1 MNALKTIQKTT
12 ALFCLLYAMSSHA
25 FELKVQKGDFV
36 QGEFTSTDKS
46 GLDLRVDFPDGTQR
60 LLAQNIVGSRH
71 FMFVA
76 ESGGVVHFQATDSTD
91 GKHSTYFQ
99 IRIEWQIPVTKQIA
113 PPENYLSPTLQ
124 NLAQQ
129 LATANTNKRTKRIAD
144 FRKQMEKQGTPLIEP
159 SDTPRHKRVTFL
171 WFGARH
177 NVILWGGPTAEHTPL
192 QRLPHSDIWFTTFDI
207 PDDTFLSY
215 GFAPDVPTLPLDK
228 TAQRRAL
235 LATLQKDPF
244 NPHTYPPQ
252 SAVKNLD
259 KFNLS
264 SVLHLPNAPQSNYLQ
279 TQNVPH
285 GTMHSY
291 DFHSKL
297 LNNSRRIVIYTPP
310 HFAPKKT
317 PYNLLFFFDG
327 TDYLE
332 KVPTP
337 TILDNLQAAGKIAPT
352 VAVFIDNPSSQ
363 TRATELPPNPTF
375 AKMLAEELYPRV
387 TQQLGINPSAKRT
400 ALIGSSYGGLAA
412 AYVAIEY
419 PHRFGNVLVM
429 SGSFWWKPDGTPSEQ
444 NNAMAYRLAN
454 TPELPLKF
462 FISAGYFETH
472 GNENS
477 ILTNSRQLKDVLAAK
492 GYDVTYREYSSGHD
506 YFAWQIILSDGLY
519 DLLAAQ

>member
-1 MNALKTIQKTT
+1 MPSQ
-12 ALFCLLYAMSSHA
+12 A

-36 QGEFTSTDKS
+36 QGEFITTDGN
-46 GLDLRVDFPDGTQR
+46 GLDLHADFPDGPR
-60 LLAQNIVGSRH
+60 RLAQNIVGSHH

-76 ESGGVVHFQATDSTD
+76 ESDGILHLQATNNINGKPST
-91 GKHSTYFQ
+91 HFQ
-99 IRIEWQIPVTKQIA
+99 IRIERQIPVTKQIA
-113 PPENYLSPTLQ
+113 PQGSYLSPTLQ

-129 LATANTNKRTKRIAD
+129 LAAANTEKRVKFIAE
-144 FRKQMEKQGTPLIEP
+144 FKKQMRKQGTPLIEP
-159 SDTPRHKRVTFL
+159 SDTSQHKRVTFL

-192 QRLPHSDIWFTTFDI
+192 QRLPHSDIWFATFDI

-228 TAQRRAL
+228 ISQRRAL
-235 LATLQKDPF
+235 LATLQKDPL
-244 NPHTYPPQ
+244 NPQTYPPQ

-264 SVLHLPNAPQSNYLQ
+264 SVLYLPNAPQSNYLQ

-285 GTMHSY
+285 STVHSY

-337 TILDNLQAAGKIAPT
+337 TILDNLQAEGKIGPT
-352 VAVFIDNPSSQ
+352 IAVFIDNPSNQ
-363 TRATELPPNPTF
+363 TRAEELPPNPRF
-375 AKMLAEELYPRV
+375 ARMLAEELSPWVKR
-387 TQQLGINPSAKRT
+387 QLTINPSPKRT

-412 AYVAIEY
+412 VYVALEY
-419 PHRFGNVLVM
+419 PQYFGNVFAL
-429 SGSFWWKPDGTPSEQ
+429 SGSFWWKRPDAPSDQ
-444 NNAMAYRLAN
+444 NNAIAYRLAN
-454 TPELPLKF
+454 TPKLPLKF
-462 FISAGYFETH
+462 FISAGCFETH

-477 ILTNSRQLKDVLAAK
+477 ILANSRQLKDVLAAK
-492 GYDVTYREYSSGHD
+492 GYDVTYREYSGGHD

-519 DLLAAQ
+519 NLLVAQ